1 MNSQVNRDRIVA
13 DRASDS
19 LDPLDVDKRIL
30 VHYTV
35 VNCVVNKGAS
45 AKGASASGPR
55 NNSHPGA
62 ANTHMGVADTRIGV
76 SYTGFNTLMG
86 VSNRGRIPPR

>member
-1 MNSQVNRDRIVA
+1 LNSQVNRDRIVA

-19 LDPLDVDKRIL
+19 LDPFDVDKEIL
-30 VHYTV
+30 FTTQL
-35 VNCVVNKGAS
+35 
-45 AKGASASGPR
+45 KGASASGPR